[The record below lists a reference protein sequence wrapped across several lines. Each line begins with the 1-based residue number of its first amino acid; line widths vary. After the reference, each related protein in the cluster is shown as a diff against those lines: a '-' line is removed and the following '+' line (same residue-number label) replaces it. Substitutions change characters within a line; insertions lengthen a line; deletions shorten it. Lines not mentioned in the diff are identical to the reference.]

1 MWGYGHATDA
11 APMTVRGEAG
21 GVDTQLGSL
30 TMAMAPRSGKQ
41 IGTVV
46 GNAGVLGPSGLAGLV
61 GLCFWLQLGLQ
72 NLYVACIYQDHVVR
86 DSTVIS
92 STFLAGVLLSA
103 VVALLFARRASFSS
117 LRRVCLAAVPALLAL
132 LAVRPV
138 LVAGL
143 QLPATVL
150 LAGGLGVFTT
160 ALMLLWAHVLRAL
173 GPVVSLRSLMAANLV
188 ALASLFALFAWFGEI
203 VWFDF
208 RSPCH
213 GGVLKAV
220 TALAGFVACVAC
232 PAPSERALD
241 RTGQVAAWA
250 GCGADSSWRNFALA
264 EWKLYLGLALFG
276 FCTPLHWEVN
286 AMRNGKSLAL
296 LWTWFGH
303 DIAAT
308 GMAFCYF
315 VLAAAVCTLGFALLC
330 WAGSRFHLHTLATIL
345 FYATGCA
352 FSIPGLL
359 GFDAISPAGIAVV
372 GMTLYSMFCAV
383 LLCRRRPLAEVPLS
397 AAFALYV
404 IVLSVSLGCGLV
416 VSWAIAPAFYGS
428 DAFCI
433 ALTALSLFLVMTGP
447 DFLFKASVPSMA
459 PVADAEQDA
468 LALRCRGLAI
478 AHGLTPR
485 EAEVA
490 ELAARGY
497 SAPAI
502 ASNLFISESTVK
514 VHMRHIYE
522 KLGLHSKQELIRLA
536 RGDAASPRS

>member
-1 MWGYGHATDA
+1 
-11 APMTVRGEAG
+11 
-21 GVDTQLGSL
+21 
-30 TMAMAPRSGKQ
+30 MAMAARSGKQ
-41 IGTVV
+41 IGTAA
-46 GNAGVLGPSGLAGLV
+46 GSEGVLGPSGFAGLV

-72 NLYVACIYQDHVVR
+72 NLYVACVYQDHVVR

-92 STFLAGVLLSA
+92 ATFLAGVLLSA
-103 VVALLFARRASFSS
+103 VAALLFAHRASLSS

-143 QLPATVL
+143 RLPATIL

-160 ALMLLWAHVLRAL
+160 ALMLLWVHVLRVL
-173 GPVVSLRSLMAANLV
+173 GPAVSLRSLMAANLV
-188 ALASLFALFAWFGEI
+188 ALVSLFALFAWFGEI

-208 RSPCH
+208 RLPWH
-213 GGVLKAV
+213 GWVLAV
-220 TALAGFVACVAC
+220 AASLAGVAACAAC
-232 PAPSERALD
+232 PALPERAAG
-241 RTGQVAAWA
+241 RAGQSPAPA
-250 GCGADSSWRNFALA
+250 GCGTGAVWRNFALA
-264 EWKLYLGLALFG
+264 EWRLYLGLALFG
-276 FCTPLHWEVN
+276 FCTPLHWEIN
-286 AMRNGKSLAL
+286 IMRNGKSLTL

-303 DIAAT
+303 DIAAS

-315 VLAAAVCTLGFALLC
+315 VLAAAVCALGFALLR

-345 FYATGCA
+345 FYAIGGA
-352 FSIPGLL
+352 FSVPGLL
-359 GFDAISPAGIAVV
+359 GFDAVSPAGITVV
-372 GMTLYSMFCAV
+372 GMTLYGMFCAV
-383 LLCRRRPLAEVPLS
+383 LLCRRRPLAEIPLS
-397 AAFALYV
+397 AVFALYV
-404 IVLSVSLGCGLV
+404 LALSASLGCGLV
-416 VSWAIAPAFYGS
+416 VSWAIAPAFYGN
-428 DAFCI
+428 DVFCI

-502 ASNLFISESTVK
+502 AGNLLISENTVK

-522 KLGLHSKQELIRLA
+522 KLDLHSKQELIRLV
-536 RGDAASPRS
+536 RGDAVPPHL